1 MIILMWSELL
11 MSEIQFA
18 FVDEFGNYGFDFEKD
33 DVSTH
38 FIIVAILVKESN
50 KEILEG
56 KVENIRQKFF
66 QAGEMKSSKI
76 KNNHKR
82 RSLILNELNGL
93 PFHIFAYVI
102 DKRKIS
108 ENAGI
113 RYKRT
118 FFKFLNRLLYDDLF
132 RTFEQLNLEA
142 DEYGNKEFM
151 EGFKRYVNQK
161 SIPDLF
167 NNSSFG
173 FNNSKSSILVQLADL
188 LAGTIAKGFDKKQLT
203 DEFQIFNKILEKH
216 IIRLEYWPKDY
227 KNFLVNP
234 QKNEN
239 NRPFDEVILKQ
250 AVNLA
255 LQYIDKT
262 GNIKDIE
269 EKDRIDFLK
278 FLLFKVY
285 QNHNEYIYAHEIL
298 DNLNAIRNYKINEH
312 YFRSNIVSKLR
323 DKGLLIA
330 SSNKGYKLPTCIED
344 LYDFVNLTSLNI
356 HPMIQRITKCRDQI
370 LLATNNEIDILD
382 KEEYEDIKKIV
393 DLSKGLG

>member
-1 MIILMWSELL
+1 MIILGWSEL
-11 MSEIQFA
+11 MVNEVRFA

-33 DVSTH
+33 DVSSH

-50 KEILEG
+50 KEYLEE
-56 KVENIRQKFF
+56 KIEYIRQKFF

-76 KNNHKR
+76 RNNHMR
-82 RSLILNELNGL
+82 RSLILNELKDL

-102 DKRKIS
+102 DKRKIK

-113 RYKRT
+113 RYKRS

-132 RTFEQLNLEA
+132 RTFDQLNLIA

-151 EGFKRYVNQK
+151 EEFKVYVKRK

-167 NNSSFG
+167 NFSSFG
-173 FNNSKSSILVQLADL
+173 FNNSKTSNLIQLADL
-188 LAGTIAKGFDKKQLT
+188 LAGTIAKGYDKNQFT
-203 DEFQIFNKILEKH
+203 DEYQNFNKILENH

-227 KNFLVNP
+227 RNFLVNP
-234 QKNEN
+234 SQNEN
-239 NRPFDEVILKQ
+239 MRPYDEVILKQ

-255 LQYIDKT
+255 YQYIDRS
-262 GNIKDIE
+262 GNTEDID
-269 EKDRIDFLK
+269 EKDRVDFLK
-278 FLLFKVY
+278 FLLFKVHE
-285 QNHNEYIYAHEIL
+285 NHNAYIYASEIL
-298 DNLNAIRNYKINEH
+298 DNLNAIRSHKMNEH

-370 LLATNNEIDILD
+370 LLATNNEVDILD
-382 KEEYEDIKKIV
+382 KAEYEDIKRIV
-393 DLSKGLG
+393 ELSKRFG

>member
-1 MIILMWSELL
+1 MNDV
-11 MSEIQFA
+11 QFA
-18 FVDEFGNYGFDFEKD
+18 FVDEYGNYGFDFEKN

-38 FIIVAILVKESN
+38 FIIVAILVKGSN
-50 KEILEG
+50 KEILEE
-56 KVENIRQKFF
+56 KVEYIRQKYF

-76 KNNHKR
+76 RNNHKR
-82 RSLILNELNGL
+82 RSLILNELKGL

-102 DKRKIS
+102 DKRKIN

-113 RYKRT
+113 RFKKS
-118 FFKFLNRLLYDDLF
+118 FFKFLNRQLYDDLF
-132 RTFEQLNLEA
+132 KTFDQLELVA

-151 EGFKRYVNQK
+151 EEFKAYVKRK

-167 NNSSFG
+167 NFSSFG
-173 FNNSKSSILVQLADL
+173 FNNSKSNILIQLADL
-188 LAGTIAKGFDKKQLT
+188 LAGTIAKGYDKNQLS
-203 DEFQIFNKILEKH
+203 DEYQTFYKILEKH

-227 KNFLVNP
+227 RNFLVDTS
-234 QKNEN
+234 KSEN
-239 NRPFDEVILKQ
+239 KTPYDEVILKQ

-255 LQYIDKT
+255 YQYIDKSS
-262 GNIKDIE
+262 NIEDID
-269 EKDRIDFLK
+269 EKDRVDFLK
-278 FLLFKVY
+278 FLLLKTY
-285 QNHNEYIYAHEIL
+285 QNPNEYIYTHEIL
-298 DNLNAIRNYKINEH
+298 DNLNAIRNQKINIH

-323 DKGLLIA
+323 DNGLLIA

-382 KEEYEDIKKIV
+382 KAEYEDIKRIV
-393 DLSKGLG
+393 ELSKGLV

>member
-1 MIILMWSELL
+1 MNDV
-11 MSEIQFA
+11 QFA
-18 FVDEFGNYGFDFEKD
+18 FVDEYGNYGFDFEKN

-38 FIIVAILVKESN
+38 FIIVAILVKGSN
-50 KEILEG
+50 KEILEE
-56 KVENIRQKFF
+56 KVEYIRQKYF

-76 KNNHKR
+76 RNNHKR
-82 RSLILNELNGL
+82 RSLILNELKGL

-102 DKRKIS
+102 DKRKIN

-113 RYKRT
+113 RFKKS
-118 FFKFLNRLLYDDLF
+118 FFKFLNRQLYDDLF
-132 RTFEQLNLEA
+132 KTFDQLELVA

-151 EGFKRYVNQK
+151 EEFKAYVKRK

-167 NNSSFG
+167 NFSSFG
-173 FNNSKSSILVQLADL
+173 FNNSKSNILIQLADL
-188 LAGTIAKGFDKKQLT
+188 LAGTIAKGYDKNQLS
-203 DEFQIFNKILEKH
+203 DEYQTFYKILEKH

-227 KNFLVNP
+227 RNFLVDTS
-234 QKNEN
+234 KSEN
-239 NRPFDEVILKQ
+239 KMPYDEVILKQ

-255 LQYIDKT
+255 YQYIDKSS
-262 GNIKDIE
+262 NIEDID
-269 EKDRIDFLK
+269 EKDRVDFLK
-278 FLLFKVY
+278 FLLLKTY
-285 QNHNEYIYAHEIL
+285 QNPNEYIYTHEIL
-298 DNLNAIRNYKINEH
+298 DNLNAIRNQKINIH

-323 DKGLLIA
+323 DNGLLIA

-382 KEEYEDIKKIV
+382 KAEYEDIKRIV
-393 DLSKGLG
+393 ELSKGLV